1 MLELMTVATITILAV
16 ISPGAD
22 FAMVTRNSMVLSR
35 RAGVLTA
42 VGISL
47 GVLIHVGYSMAGIG
61 LLISRSILLF
71 SLIKYAGA
79 AYLVFLGVTMMRARK
94 VDPAAMATAPTHAPL
109 SDFDALKTGFFTNAL
124 NPKTTLFVVSLFTQV
139 ISPSTPLAVQLGY
152 GAFMSLAHL
161 VWFVLVARA
170 FSSEVAKRFVASS
183 RHLIE
188 RGIGAVL
195 VMLGLSLA
203 ALSLQHGT

>member
-1 MLELMTVATITILAV
+1 MIELITVATITILAV

-42 VGISL
+42 TGIAL
-47 GVLIHVGYSMAGIG
+47 GVLIHVAYSMAGIG

-71 SLIKYAGA
+71 SLIKFAGA
-79 AYLVFLGVTMMRARK
+79 AYLIYLGITMMRAK
-94 VDPAAMATAPTHAPL
+94 KADPSEAQAEPAAL

-139 ISPSTPLAVQLGY
+139 ISPQTPLVVQLGY

-161 VWFVLVARA
+161 VWFVLVACA
-170 FSSEVAKRFVASS
+170 FSSDVARRVVASS
-183 RHLIE
+183 RHLVE
-188 RGIGAVL
+188 RGIGAML
-195 VMLGLSLA
+195 VALGLSLA
-203 ALSLQHGT
+203 LVSIKRG

>member
-1 MLELMTVATITILAV
+1 MIELITVATITLLAV
-16 ISPGAD
+16 VSPGAD

-42 VGISL
+42 TGIAL
-47 GVLIHVGYSMAGIG
+47 GVLIHVAYSMAGIG
-61 LLISRSILLF
+61 LLISKSIVLF
-71 SLIKYAGA
+71 SLIKFAGA
-79 AYLVFLGVTMMRARK
+79 AYLIYLGITMMRAK
-94 VDPAAMATAPTHAPL
+94 KADLAEASTEPAAL

-139 ISPSTPLAVQLGY
+139 ISPQTPLLVQLGY

-161 VWFVLVARA
+161 VWFVLVAFA
-170 FSSEVAKRFVASS
+170 FSSEMARRVVASS
-183 RHLIE
+183 RHLVE

-195 VMLGLSLA
+195 VALGLSLA
-203 ALSLQHGT
+203 AFSLKRT

>member
-1 MLELMTVATITILAV
+1 MIELFTVATITILAV

-42 VGISL
+42 IGISL
-47 GVLIHVGYSMAGIG
+47 GVLIHVAYSMAGIG
-61 LLISRSILLF
+61 LLISKSIVLF
-71 SLIKYAGA
+71 SLIKFAGA
-79 AYLVFLGVTMMRARK
+79 AYLIYLGITMMRAK
-94 VDPAAMATAPTHAPL
+94 KADLAEASTEPAAL

-139 ISPSTPLAVQLGY
+139 ISPQTPLLVQLGY

-161 VWFVLVARA
+161 VWFVLVAFA
-170 FSSEVAKRFVASS
+170 FSSEMARRVVASS
-183 RHLIE
+183 RHLVE
-188 RGIGAVL
+188 RGIGATL
-195 VMLGLSLA
+195 VILGLSLA
-203 ALSLQHGT
+203 AFSLKRT

>member
-1 MLELMTVATITILAV
+1 MIELITVATITILAV

-42 VGISL
+42 TGIAL
-47 GVLIHVGYSMAGIG
+47 GVLIHVAYSMAGIG

-71 SLIKYAGA
+71 SLIKFAGA
-79 AYLVFLGVTMMRARK
+79 AYLIYLGITMMRAK
-94 VDPAAMATAPTHAPL
+94 KADPSEAQAEPAAL

-139 ISPSTPLAVQLGY
+139 ISPQTPLVVQLGY

-161 VWFVLVARA
+161 VWFVLVACA
-170 FSSEVAKRFVASS
+170 FSSDVARRVVASS
-183 RHLIE
+183 RHLVE

-195 VMLGLSLA
+195 VALGLSLA
-203 ALSLQHGT
+203 LVSIKRG

>member
-1 MLELMTVATITILAV
+1 MIELITVATITILAV

-42 VGISL
+42 TGIAL
-47 GVLIHVGYSMAGIG
+47 GVLIHVAYSMAGIG
-61 LLISRSILLF
+61 LLISKSILLF
-71 SLIKYAGA
+71 NLIKFAGA
-79 AYLVFLGVTMMRARK
+79 AYLIYLGITMLRAK
-94 VDPAAMATAPTHAPL
+94 KADPSEASAEPAAL

-139 ISPSTPLAVQLGY
+139 ISPQTPLLVQLGY

-161 VWFVLVARA
+161 LWLVLVACA
-170 FSSEVAKRFVASS
+170 FSSDVARRVAASS
-183 RHLIE
+183 RHLVE
-188 RGIGAVL
+188 RSIGAVL
-195 VMLGLSLA
+195 VALGVSLA
-203 ALSLQHGT
+203 LVSIKRS

>member
-1 MLELMTVATITILAV
+1 MIEAVAVATITILAV

-22 FAMVTRNSMVLSR
+22 FAMVTRNSMMRSR
-35 RAGVLTA
+35 RAGMLTS

-47 GVLIHVGYSMAGIG
+47 GVLVHVAYSMAGIG

-71 SLIKYAGA
+71 SAIKFAGA
-79 AYLVFLGVTMMRARK
+79 AYLIYLGITMLKARK
-94 VDPAAMATAPTHAPL
+94 IDATADASETAPL
-109 SDFDALKTGFFTNAL
+109 SDFAALRIGFLTNAL

-139 ISPSTPLAVQLGY
+139 IRVDTPLLTQLGY

-161 VWFVLVARA
+161 VWFVLVAFA
-170 FSSEVAKRFVASS
+170 FSSEAARRFVATS

-188 RGIGAVL
+188 RAIGTIL
-195 VMLGLSLA
+195 LGLGIALA
-203 ALSLQHGT
+203 TASLQKA

>member
-1 MLELMTVATITILAV
+1 MIELITVATITLLAV

-42 VGISL
+42 TGIAL
-47 GVLIHVGYSMAGIG
+47 GVLIHVAYSMAGIG

-71 SLIKYAGA
+71 SLIKFAGA
-79 AYLVFLGVTMMRARK
+79 AYLIYLGVSMMRAK
-94 VDPAAMATAPTHAPL
+94 KTDPSEAQPEPAAL

-139 ISPSTPLAVQLGY
+139 ISPQTPLLVQFGY

-161 VWFVLVARA
+161 VWFVLVACA
-170 FSSEVAKRFVASS
+170 FSSDVARRVVASS
-183 RHLIE
+183 RHLVE
-188 RGIGAVL
+188 RSIGAVL
-195 VMLGLSLA
+195 VALGVGLA
-203 ALSLQHGT
+203 LVSIKRG

>member
-1 MLELMTVATITILAV
+1 MIELITVATITLLAV
-16 ISPGAD
+16 VSPGAD

-42 VGISL
+42 TGISL
-47 GVLIHVGYSMAGIG
+47 GVLIHVAYSMAGIG
-61 LLISRSILLF
+61 LLISKSIVLF
-71 SLIKYAGA
+71 SLIKFAGA
-79 AYLVFLGVTMMRARK
+79 AYLIYLGITMMRAK
-94 VDPAAMATAPTHAPL
+94 KADLAEASTEPAAL

-139 ISPSTPLAVQLGY
+139 ISPQTPLLVQLGY

-161 VWFVLVARA
+161 VWFVLVAFA
-170 FSSEVAKRFVASS
+170 FSSEMALRVVASS
-183 RHLIE
+183 RHLVE

-195 VMLGLSLA
+195 VAVGLSLA
-203 ALSLQHGT
+203 AFSLKRT

>member
-1 MLELMTVATITILAV
+1 MIELITVATITLLAV
-16 ISPGAD
+16 VSPGAD

-42 VGISL
+42 TGISL
-47 GVLIHVGYSMAGIG
+47 GVLIHVAYSMAGIG
-61 LLISRSILLF
+61 LLISKSIVLF
-71 SLIKYAGA
+71 SLIKFAGA
-79 AYLVFLGVTMMRARK
+79 AYLIYLGITMMRAK
-94 VDPAAMATAPTHAPL
+94 KADLAEASTEPAAL

-139 ISPSTPLAVQLGY
+139 ISPQTPLLVQLGY

-161 VWFVLVARA
+161 VWFVLVAFA
-170 FSSEVAKRFVASS
+170 FSSEMARRVVASS
-183 RHLIE
+183 RHLVE

-195 VMLGLSLA
+195 VALGLSLA
-203 ALSLQHGT
+203 AFSLKRT